1 MIGFAHVLSLTTMH
15 AAAKLTC
22 TKITST
28 TPTAHKTCTTARLMH
43 DQNKVEACLR
53 PNRLYRYKSRGFPAV
68 RTSTPVSVIL
78 KTDQSR
84 WGCSGCGTLTTTFL
98 QTEHFSSHRRSS
110 LSSYR
115 ANELHPNYPQDLSST
130 AACQVISVSAT
141 ASLLTGS
148 IVKHCVVDSLITF
161 FRGN

>member
-1 MIGFAHVLSLTTMH
+1 MIGFTHVLSLTTMH
-15 AAAKLTC
+15 AAPKLTC

-84 WGCSGCGTLTTTFL
+84 WGCSEYVAHL
-98 QTEHFSSHRRSS
+98 QQRFFKLSTSLPIDGRRCPVIGPMDFIPITPKIYH
-110 LSSYR
+110 LQR
-115 ANELHPNYPQDLSST
+115 HVRLYP
-130 AACQVISVSAT
+130 C
-141 ASLLTGS
+141 LL
-148 IVKHCVVDSLITF
+148 
-161 FRGN
+161 

>member
-1 MIGFAHVLSLTTMH
+1 MIGFTHVLSLTTMH
-15 AAAKLTC
+15 VAAKLTC

-84 WGCSGCGTLTTTFL
+84 RGCSGYVAHLQQRFFKLSTSLPINGRRCPVIGPMNFIPITPKIYHLQRHVRLYPCLLKHRFL
-98 QTEHFSSHRRSS
+98 
-110 LSSYR
+110 R
-115 ANELHPNYPQDLSST
+115 AQL
-130 AACQVISVSAT
+130 
-141 ASLLTGS
+141 
-148 IVKHCVVDSLITF
+148 
-161 FRGN
+161 

>member
-1 MIGFAHVLSLTTMH
+1 MSRPWPPCTRQQTHL
-15 AAAKLTC
+15 

-84 WGCSGCGTLTTTFL
+84 WDALDVAHLQQRFFKLSTSLPINGRRCPVIGPMDFVPITPEIYHLRGMSGYIRCL
-98 QTEHFSSHRRSS
+98 QYVASYGFNCEALRS
-110 LSSYR
+110 
-115 ANELHPNYPQDLSST
+115 PF
-130 AACQVISVSAT
+130 I
-141 ASLLTGS
+141 
-148 IVKHCVVDSLITF
+148 IKTF

>member
-1 MIGFAHVLSLTTMH
+1 MH
-15 AAAKLTC
+15 LAAKLTC

-28 TPTAHKTCTTARLMH
+28 PTAHKTCKTARLMH

-98 QTEHFSSHRRSS
+98 QTVHFSSHQRSS
-110 LSSYR
+110 LSSYP
-115 ANELHPNYPQDLSST
+115 ANELHPNCHQDLSST
-130 AACQVISVSAT
+130 AACQLISVFEIAP
-141 ASLLTGS
+141 LLTGS
-148 IVKHCVVDSLITF
+148 IVKHCVVDLLKTF
-161 FRGN
+161 FRSK

>member
-1 MIGFAHVLSLTTMH
+1 MIGFTHVLSLTPTR

-78 KTDQSR
+78 KTDQSS
-84 WGCSGCGTLTTTFL
+84 WGCSGYVAHL
-98 QTEHFSSHRRSS
+98 QQRFFKLSTSLPVNGRRSPVIRPMNFIPITPKIYH
-110 LSSYR
+110 LQRHVRLYPCLLQCRFLR
-115 ANELHPNYPQDLSST
+115 AQL
-130 AACQVISVSAT
+130 
-141 ASLLTGS
+141 
-148 IVKHCVVDSLITF
+148 
-161 FRGN
+161 

>member
-1 MIGFAHVLSLTTMH
+1 MIGRTLVPFRLNTLRPLHIKMIGFTHVLSLTTMH

-43 DQNKVEACLR
+43 DHNKEEACLR

-84 WGCSGCGTLTTTFL
+84 WGCSGYVPHL
-98 QTEHFSSHRRSS
+98 QQRFFKLSTSLPIYGRRCPVIGPMNFIPITPKIYH
-110 LSSYR
+110 LQR
-115 ANELHPNYPQDLSST
+115 HVRLYP
-130 AACQVISVSAT
+130 C
-141 ASLLTGS
+141 LL
-148 IVKHCVVDSLITF
+148 
-161 FRGN
+161 